1 MLELVVL
8 LTDPLAYLTPWVLPD
23 LPLDLDL
30 ERCILF

>member
-8 LTDPLAYLTPWVLPD
+8 LTDPEAYLTPWD

-30 ERCILF
+30 DLERGILF